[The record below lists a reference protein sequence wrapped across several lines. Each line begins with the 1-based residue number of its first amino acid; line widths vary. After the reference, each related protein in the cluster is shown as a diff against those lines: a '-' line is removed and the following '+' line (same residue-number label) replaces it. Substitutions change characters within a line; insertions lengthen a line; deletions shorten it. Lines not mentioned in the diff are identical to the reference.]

1 MSMPSTSLV
10 RLTQKPAAEPAQ
22 QARPHKG
29 IYVTD
34 EAAEYA
40 RQKLERRGTP
50 DAAIRVGVR
59 GGGCA
64 GYTYVIEFSDDPPR
78 ERDRVFEYGGVR
90 FYVDKK
96 SLIVLAGTT
105 LDYERTLMYQ
115 GFKFDNPQAGSN
127 CSCGHSFTMG

>member
-1 MSMPSTSLV
+1 MQMTSPV
-10 RLTQKPAAEPAQ
+10 RPKQKPATQPEQ
-22 QARPHKG
+22 QARSHKG
-29 IYVTD
+29 LFVTD
-34 EAAEYA
+34 AAAAYA

-64 GYTYVIEFSDDPPR
+64 GYTYAIEFSDDPPR
-78 ERDRVFEYGGVR
+78 ERDKVFEYGGVK
-90 FYVDKK
+90 FYVDRK
-96 SLIVLAGTT
+96 SLVVLAGTT

-115 GFKFDNPQAGSN
+115 GFKFDNPQAGSS